1 MEPKPLDKLGIFQ
14 TIHVLTLALL
24 IAFLIFGNRWLLW
37 AAVFLAVANT
47 FENPLTTWIA
57 KGWLAFALRLG
68 RINSRILLTLIFFLF
83 LTPIA
88 WLYRLFNRSLV
99 DHFRAD
105 SRTSTFQERNHRWEP
120 ADFEKIW

>member
-37 AAVFLAVANT
+37 AAVFLAAANT
-47 FENPLTTWIA
+47 FENRLTTGIA
-57 KGWLAFALRLG
+57 KGWLAFAHWIG

-88 WLYRLFNRSLV
+88 WLYRLFNQSLV
-99 DHFRAD
+99 EHFRTD
-105 SRTSTFQERNHRWEP
+105 SRASTFQERNHRWEP

>member
-57 KGWLAFALRLG
+57 KGWLAFAHWIG
-68 RINSRILLTLIFFLF
+68 RINSQILLTLIFFLF
-83 LTPIA
+83 LTPVA

-99 DHFRAD
+99 EHFRAD
-105 SRTSTFQERNHRWEP
+105 NSASTFQERNHRWEP
-120 ADFEKIW
+120 TDFEKIW

>member
-24 IAFLIFGNRWLLW
+24 IAFLIFGSRWLLW

-47 FENPLTTWIA
+47 FENRLTTAIA
-57 KGWLAFALRLG
+57 KGWLAFAQWIG

-88 WLYRLFNRSLV
+88 WLYRLFNRTLV

-105 SRTSTFQERNHRWEP
+105 TRTSTFQERNHRWEP

>member
-47 FENPLTTWIA
+47 FENPLTRGIA
-57 KGWLAFALRLG
+57 KG
-68 RINSRILLTLIFFLF
+68 
-83 LTPIA
+83 
-88 WLYRLFNRSLV
+88 
-99 DHFRAD
+99 
-105 SRTSTFQERNHRWEP
+105 
-120 ADFEKIW
+120 